1 MEHKFVWP
9 KRLTLNW
16 KKLICWSYDNMCH
29 KVTTYSRLKTIENL
43 LKERFCYYSL
53 DVSTKFLLTCMQ
65 VACFIYLPLDGKT
78 FFCYTLEF
86 LNFVLISCGIFS
98 NLKKISHTMWQ
109 WTKNFQQLSP
119 TEKSSLFFSNTKRHK
134 LARKR
139 VLYMWQADK
148 TFIKTNSNFVFGY
161 STRPL
166 FPFDFLFFSLTV
178 FLTERNFPSPRTPF
192 GSSFYGSLLN
202 ELFFLPSHFWTHSP
216 FSSGEG
222 KTPLFGTLAVS
233 RGKIWRTKMWHIH
246 REARI

>member
-1 MEHKFVWP
+1 MAE
-9 KRLTLNW
+9 L
-16 KKLICWSYDNMCH
+16 
-29 KVTTYSRLKTIENL
+29 
-43 LKERFCYYSL
+43 
-53 DVSTKFLLTCMQ
+53 
-65 VACFIYLPLDGKT
+65 
-78 FFCYTLEF
+78 FFTLEF

-166 FPFDFLFFSLTV
+166 FPFDS
-178 FLTERNFPSPRTPF
+178 
-192 GSSFYGSLLN
+192 
-202 ELFFLPSHFWTHSP
+202 LFFLSHC
-216 FSSGEG
+216 
-222 KTPLFGTLAVS
+222 LFD
-233 RGKIWRTKMWHIH
+233 RTKLSFPSNPIRFEFLWLTSQRAFFSAIPFLNPFTILLRGGKNASFRHSCCVKGENMAH
-246 REARI
+246 RNVTYSSRSENLNDETRFIVWGKKTTLNLS